1 MQQRTIP
8 GFEFIQL
15 PVGSRKNILCELH
28 AKLLYSGPAVAP
40 CSGVC
45 YWSYW
50 SSRSA
55 GPFPHLPAYTM
66 RQIILSAL
74 MLAPFGASAQV
85 GTVRY
90 THTYPVLYSHHFAYI
105 KVTNQAVDKEFVAP
119 ATHATV
125 SRSMVFDATA
135 SLMYPTDKPHVEPED
150 RRVSEGEEAIDTTYV
165 NFGSGTYT
173 ESRVIGGVYLV
184 GDQQPAIPWRLD
196 GEERIYLGLRVM
208 KATAVVDSAVVEAW
222 FTPYRP
228 DPGWPGSVWRAAR
241 AHLDGNQRGG
251 WGSVRCGV
259 P

>member
-1 MQQRTIP
+1 
-8 GFEFIQL
+8 
-15 PVGSRKNILCELH
+15 
-28 AKLLYSGPAVAP
+28 
-40 CSGVC
+40 
-45 YWSYW
+45 
-50 SSRSA
+50 
-55 GPFPHLPAYTM
+55 
-66 RQIILSAL
+66 

-150 RRVSEGEEAIDTTYV
+150 RRVSEGEETIDTTYV
-165 NFGSGTYT
+165 NFSSGTYT

-184 GDQQPAIPWRLD
+184 GDQQSAIPWRLD

-222 FTPYRP
+222 FTPEIP
-228 DPGWPGSVWRAAR
+228 IPAGPGLYGGLPGLILMVTNAADGQVYAAESLEMDVLAR
-241 AHLDGNQRGG
+241 AIVPPTRGRKVSDKGYRRIKEAEMAEDRRIWENQLRRIEEGKVIIIKRGG
-251 WGSVRCGV
+251 Q
-259 P
+259 

>member
-1 MQQRTIP
+1 
-8 GFEFIQL
+8 
-15 PVGSRKNILCELH
+15 
-28 AKLLYSGPAVAP
+28 
-40 CSGVC
+40 
-45 YWSYW
+45 
-50 SSRSA
+50 
-55 GPFPHLPAYTM
+55 
-66 RQIILSAL
+66 

-222 FTPYRP
+222 FTPEIP
-228 DPGWPGSVWRAAR
+228 IPAGPGLYGGLPGLILMVTNAADGEVYAAESLEMDVLAR
-241 AHLDGNQRGG
+241 AIVPPTRGRKVSDKGYRRIKEAEMEEDRRIWENQLRRIEEGKVRIIP
-251 WGSVRCGV
+251 WGRQ
-259 P
+259 